1 MPSVIYVAIGLPG
14 FIRCPVDAN
23 PPVTLV
29 KWKKDGLPLRI
40 EKVSWCGAA
49 ALVPL
54 ALARLR
60 LQTSAS
66 FLQLKLR
73 VIPFF
78 TSWFRFRYASLSLV
92 WVKTFSCPELLT
104 GRVGYYWSIIIHHS
118 SLHTVHD
125 FSIHSILV
133 GAKWTM
139 GASVWQRWR
148 RTLSAPI
155 PACLT
160 TPWVPWDGPLPL
172 PWC

>member
-40 EKVSWCGAA
+40 DKVSWSRAV

-54 ALARLR
+54 TLSCLR
-60 LQTSAS
+60 LHHFFGWS
-66 FLQLKLR
+66 FVWFHFSIPSFISVCFSISYLSEICSHPGLCYSLR
-73 VIPFF
+73 
-78 TSWFRFRYASLSLV
+78 
-92 WVKTFSCPELLT
+92 
-104 GRVGYYWSIIIHHS
+104 
-118 SLHTVHD
+118 TVHD
-125 FSIHSILV
+125 FSIHSTLV

-160 TPWVPWDGPLPL
+160 MPWVPWDGPLPL